1 MTASAHRQQYQFWTR
16 LASSAAVIAALC
28 MITIK
33 AIAWYMSDSAA
44 MLASLTDSVFDVAA
58 SIINFFVLRYA
69 LLPADDDHR
78 FGHGKAESLAG
89 LAQAAFIMGSAM
101 LLILHSIDRLKHP
114 QPIDNGELA
123 VYATI
128 ASVVITLA
136 LVALQIV
143 AVQRTKSVAIK
154 ADSMHYRSDLL
165 MNLAILLS
173 LWLTMQGYYS
183 VDGWF
188 AIAIA
193 LYLIW
198 GAKDIALESAAA
210 LMDKELPPEFT
221 ADIERIVCAHPRVH
235 GVHAVRTRQAG
246 HTKFV
251 QLHLE
256 LDDKMPLLEAHG
268 ITDAVEEAIMRA
280 YPEADVLIHQD
291 PISIVRDA
299 QVNA

>member
-143 AVQRTKSVAIK
+143 AVQRTNSVAIK

-188 AIAIA
+188 AIGIA

-198 GAKDIALESAAA
+198 GQKTL
-210 LMDKELPPEFT
+210 
-221 ADIERIVCAHPRVH
+221 RWN
-235 GVHAVRTRQAG
+235 
-246 HTKFV
+246 
-251 QLHLE
+251 
-256 LDDKMPLLEAHG
+256 PLL
-268 ITDAVEEAIMRA
+268 R
-280 YPEADVLIHQD
+280 
-291 PISIVRDA
+291 
-299 QVNA
+299 